1 MLALKQ
7 PPHIGHGL
15 NGGIMQ
21 LHAIAFSC
29 VRAHVCMQMYSKL
42 WDEATDW
49 AGASI
54 RWRNTAT

>member
-7 PPHIGHGL
+7 PPRIGRGL

-21 LHAIAFSC
+21 LQAIAFSC

-54 RWRNTAT
+54 